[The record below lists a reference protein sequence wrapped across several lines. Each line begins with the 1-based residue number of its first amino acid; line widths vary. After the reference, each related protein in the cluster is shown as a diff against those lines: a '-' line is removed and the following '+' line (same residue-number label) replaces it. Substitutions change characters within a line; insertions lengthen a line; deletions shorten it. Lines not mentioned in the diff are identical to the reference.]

1 MIRINLLPHRERLRE
16 KRKKEFVT
24 LALLVALLG
33 LVSAAAVSMG
43 IAALEEGQRGRNLF
57 IENANRKLD
66 AEIKEIGQLRQEIE
80 ALTARQNAVES
91 LERDRTIPVHL
102 FDELVRRVPD
112 GMTLRTMRQDGSR
125 LLITGLAQSNAQ
137 VSALYKTLAN
147 DTVWLERPE
156 LVEIRAGQPIP
167 GQAPGRGARRVFD
180 FVMTAGIRS
189 RTEVERAEKKAAADA
204 GAKAASKAGA
214 TAGPQPAPKK

>member
-33 LVSAAAVSMG
+33 LVSAAAVSVA
-43 IAALEEGQRGRNLF
+43 IAALEEGQRTRNVF
-57 IENANRKLD
+57 IENANRKLE

-102 FDELVRRVPD
+102 FDELVRRVPN
-112 GMTLRTMRQDGSR
+112 GMTLRTMKQDGSR
-125 LLITGLAQSNAQ
+125 LFLTGLAQSNAQ

-156 LVEIRAGQPIP
+156 LIEIRAGQPVP
-167 GQAPGRGARRVFD
+167 GQMPGREARLVFE
-180 FVMTAGIRS
+180 FSMIAGIRS
-189 RTEVERAEKKAAADA
+189 RTDVERAEKKAAADA
-204 GAKAASKAGA
+204 ATKAAAGA
-214 TAGPQPAPKK
+214 VPPAGAPPAPKK

>member
-1 MIRINLLPHRERLRE
+1 VIRINLLPHRERLRE

>member
-1 MIRINLLPHRERLRE
+1 MIRINLLPHRERQRE

-24 LALLVALLG
+24 LTLLVALLG
-33 LVSAAAVSMG
+33 LVSAAAVSVG
-43 IAALEEGQRGRNLF
+43 IAALDESQRARNLF

-102 FDELVRRVPD
+102 FDELVRRMPN
-112 GMTLRTMRQDGSR
+112 GMTLRTMKQDGSR
-125 LLITGLAQSNAQ
+125 LFLTGLAQSNAQ

-147 DTVWLERPE
+147 EAVWLERPE
-156 LVEIRAGQPIP
+156 LIEIRAGQGVP
-167 GQAPGRGARRVFD
+167 GQVPGREMKRVFE
-180 FVMTAGIRS
+180 FSMIAGIRS

-204 GAKAASKAGA
+204 AAKSAPVAA
-214 TAGPQPAPKK
+214 PALKK

>member
-1 MIRINLLPHRERLRE
+1 VIRINLLPHRERLRE

-33 LVSAAAVSMG
+33 LVSAAAVSVG
-43 IAALEEGQRGRNLF
+43 IAALEEGQRGRNVF

-102 FDELVRRVPD
+102 FDELVRRVPN
-112 GMTLRTMRQDGSR
+112 GMTLRTMKQDGSR

-156 LVEIRAGQPIP
+156 LVEIRAGQVMP
-167 GQAPGRGARRVFD
+167 GQTPGQTSGREARRVFD
-180 FVMTAGIRS
+180 FMMIAGIRS
-189 RTEVERAEKKAAADA
+189 RTDVERAEKKAVAEAT
-204 GAKAASKAGA
+204 AKAAAQS
-214 TAGPQPAPKK
+214 APKK

>member
-33 LVSAAAVSMG
+33 LVSAAAVSVA
-43 IAALEEGQRGRNLF
+43 IAALEEGQRARNVF
-57 IENANRKLD
+57 IENANRKLE

-102 FDELVRRVPD
+102 FDELVRRVPN
-112 GMTLRTMRQDGSR
+112 GMTLRTMKQDGSR
-125 LLITGLAQSNAQ
+125 LFLTGLALFQGPSIL
-137 VSALYKTLAN
+137 SATDGDLNVRIAVVALILAVVFQIGSLLR
-147 DTVWLERPE
+147 TRPSWT
-156 LVEIRAGQPIP
+156 
-167 GQAPGRGARRVFD
+167 GADRRSE
-180 FVMTAGIRS
+180 A
-189 RTEVERAEKKAAADA
+189 
-204 GAKAASKAGA
+204 
-214 TAGPQPAPKK
+214 APK